1 MKAYIAKRFIR
12 YIGTL
17 WLILTVTFV
26 LFRLVPGDPTITLV
40 AGDFNPETQQAMI
53 ERFGLD
59 RPMHEQYV
67 IYMINFLQGDFGTS
81 FTYSQSVSSLLLPRL
96 LNSLL
101 IAGPGI
107 ICIAGLAYFLGSFS
121 GWNKGKRVESTL
133 SYLIVSGRAIPHFV
147 LGLFLLMGLSHF
159 LGLFPTGGMGP
170 VDAPHRE
177 FVELITT
184 PSFYWYLALPLLT
197 FVLHYLSEPYLLM
210 RGMIKEDKQA
220 EYVRFYRL
228 KGFAEKDVKTFAA
241 RNNLLPLITYIPPL
255 IAITTGGLILIEVV
269 FSWTGIGWE
278 LVDAVNRRDYPV
290 AQGAFFIFAF
300 LVVTGNLVADIAY
313 TYLDPR
319 VELEGG
325 E

>member
-1 MKAYIAKRFIR
+1 MKAYLFKRFIR

-26 LFRLVPGDPTITLV
+26 LFRLVPGDPTITLI
-40 AGDFNPETQQAMI
+40 AGDFDPETQQAMI

-67 IYMINFLQGDFGTS
+67 IYMANFLQGDFGTS
-81 FTYSQSVSSLLLPRL
+81 FTFNQSVGSLLLPRL

-107 ICIAGLAYFLGSFS
+107 LFIAIGAYFLGSFA
-121 GWNKGKRVESTL
+121 GWNKGERFESSL

-147 LGLFLLMGLSHF
+147 LGLFLLMIFSYF
-159 LGLFPTGGMGP
+159 LGIFPTGGMGP
-170 VDAPHRE
+170 IDAPQRTFWE
-177 FVELITT
+177 TLRT
-184 PSFYWYLALPLLT
+184 PSFYWYLALPLAT
-197 FVLHYLSEPYLLM
+197 FVFHYLSEPYLLM
-210 RGMIKEDKQA
+210 RGMIKEDKHA

-228 KGFAEKDVKTFAA
+228 KGFAEGDVKSFAA

-290 AQGAFFIFAF
+290 AQGAFFIIAF
-300 LVVTGNLVADIAY
+300 LVVTGNFVADVAY

-319 VELEGG
+319 VELEG
-325 E
+325 EQ